1 MNRMSLYLPP
11 VAKVVV
17 VAAAVGDNSVAFG
30 VVVGIDV
37 GGGGRVVFGGDG
49 IIFDGNGVVFGDS
62 GCVAFGGGGREVF
75 GGGGVVFVSGVD
87 VGVVEAPSRLP

>member
-1 MNRMSLYLPP
+1 MNLYLPL
-11 VAKVVV
+11 VVKIVV
-17 VAAAVGDNSVAFG
+17 VAAAVGDNSVVF
-30 VVVGIDV
+30 VVVGINV

-49 IIFDGNGVVFGDS
+49 IVFDGDCVVFGES

-87 VGVVEAPSRLP
+87 IVGVVEAPSRLP